1 MESGGRRADKCIM
14 MDVNSLEIC
23 TDDFIADIR
32 KAFPIL
38 NNYMKTQH
46 IGEGDESS
54 EKTTDTTNVQL
65 YRAYIEEYLRNH
77 PEVNPALDIII
88 TQKEATAYGLPIEV
102 YFFLRDKNWAS
113 FERKQS
119 DIFDHLIAVAP
130 EFGLRLYQRP

>member
-1 MESGGRRADKCIM
+1 MDKMIYI
-14 MDVNSLEIC
+14 DVNTLQ
-23 TDDFIADIR
+23 IR
-32 KAFPIL
+32 AED
-38 NNYMKTQH
+38 N
-46 IGEGDESS
+46 GV
-54 EKTTDTTNVQL
+54 TNIQR
-65 YRAYIEEYLRNH
+65 YREYIESYLTSH
-77 PEVNPALDIII
+77 PYVNTDLDLII